1 MPYTITPTE
10 GFVHIAWHGV
20 ITVQDLIQIA
30 PDLAQIGQR
39 LGRVPSVLHTFDGVE
54 EIDMEPLIAYRQS
67 LRRNDMRLPNRT
79 KVASV
84 ASSPTVFAY
93 ARIMEELNRNPKIEM
108 RVFDEREPAVAW
120 LLAGDVSTPAA
131 DVEPS

>member
-30 PDLAQIGQR
+30 PDLAQMGQR

-54 EIDMEPLIAYRQS
+54 EIDMEPLNAYRQS

>member
-30 PDLAQIGQR
+30 PDLAQMGQR

-54 EIDMEPLIAYRQS
+54 EIDMEPLNAYRQS

-93 ARIMEELNRNPKIEM
+93 ARMMEALNRNPKIEM

-131 DVEPS
+131 DVARP

>member
-30 PDLAQIGQR
+30 PDLGQMGQR
-39 LGRVPSVLHTFDGVE
+39 WGRVPSVLHTFDGVE

-93 ARIMEELNRNPKIEM
+93 ARMMEALNRNPKIEM

>member
-30 PDLAQIGQR
+30 PDLAQMGQR
-39 LGRVPSVLHTFDGVE
+39 LGRVPSVLHTCEGGE

-93 ARIMEELNRNPKIEM
+93 ARMMEALNRNPKIEM

-131 DVEPS
+131 DVARP

>member
-30 PDLAQIGQR
+30 PDLAQMGQR

-93 ARIMEELNRNPKIEM
+93 ARIMEALNRNPKIEM

-131 DVEPS
+131 DVARP